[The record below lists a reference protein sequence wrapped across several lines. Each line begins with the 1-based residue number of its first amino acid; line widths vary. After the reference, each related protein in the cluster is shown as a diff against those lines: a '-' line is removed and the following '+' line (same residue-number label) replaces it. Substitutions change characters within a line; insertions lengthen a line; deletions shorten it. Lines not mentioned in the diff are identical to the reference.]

1 MPKNIFLSV
10 PLLTI
15 LLYLTST
22 AGMSQ
27 AAEPATQQQTATA
40 LSQEPSD
47 NMSAQFNL
55 LFMGNSHSS
64 SHNLPQLVAR
74 LLQSGIPGAKVE
86 TRLASGY
93 HFLDER
99 LQHQA
104 SIKLLNDGNWTH
116 VILQAQKYSTTGRYF
131 YPTDAAEEWIRR
143 INAKN
148 AVAIMFPEWPR
159 RGNKEEGQRIHQLHQ
174 SIAKAEPACVAPIG
188 LAWEQALQHN
198 PRLKL
203 HASDGN
209 HAAFDGA
216 FLTALVLY
224 GTISQQ
230 DPAALPELSAVKLS
244 RETQAELRQAASA
257 TLRQHP
263 PCTGK

>member
-1 MPKNIFLSV
+1 MPRNIIL
-10 PLLTI
+10 PLLSR
-15 LLYLTST
+15 LVSLYITS
-22 AGMSQ
+22 
-27 AAEPATQQQTATA
+27 AASMLHAAVPSTPQQTAQE
-40 LSQEPSD
+40 LSQELPD
-47 NMSAQFNL
+47 NMSPSFNL
-55 LFMGNSHSS
+55 LFMGNSHMS
-64 SHNLPQLVAR
+64 SHNLPRLVAQ
-74 LLQSGIPGAKVE
+74 LIQSGIPVATVE

-99 LQHQA
+99 LKHA
-104 SIKLLNDGNWTH
+104 PSTKLLNDGNWSH

-148 AVAIMFPEWPR
+148 ARAIMFPEWPR

-174 SIAKAEPACVAPIG
+174 SIAQAEPACVAPIG

-203 HASDGN
+203 HSSDGN
-209 HAAFDGA
+209 HAALEGA

-230 DPAALPELSAVKLS
+230 DPAQLGEISGIALN
-244 RETQAELRQAASA
+244 RETQSELRRAASV
-257 TLRQHP
+257 TLTQNK
-263 PCTGK
+263 PCLNT

>member
-1 MPKNIFLSV
+1 MPKNIFLPV
-10 PLLTI
+10 LWLTM
-15 LLYLTST
+15 LLYVISA
-22 AGMSQ
+22 AGMSY
-27 AAEPATQQQTATA
+27 AAVPATPKQTAKA
-40 LSQEPSD
+40 LPQETPDS
-47 NMSAQFNL
+47 MSTHFNL
-55 LFMGNSHSS
+55 LFMGNSHTS
-64 SHNLPQLVAR
+64 SHNLPQLVAQ
-74 LLQSGIPGAKVE
+74 LLQSGISGAKVE

-104 SIKLLNDGNWTH
+104 STKLLSDGNWSH

-148 AVAIMFPEWPR
+148 ARAIMFPEWPR

-188 LAWEQALQHN
+188 LAWEQALQDN

-203 HASDGN
+203 HSSDGN
-209 HAAFDGA
+209 HAAFEGA

-224 GTISQQ
+224 GTISAQ
-230 DPAALPELSAVKLS
+230 DPADLGEISGIKLS
-244 RETQAELRQAASA
+244 RDTQAELRQAASA
-257 TLRQHP
+257 TLRQQA
-263 PCTGK
+263 PCANK